1 MNEEQLISLISNSNT
16 PLSVILIIYLFF
28 KLNKI
33 ENRLSHL
40 EGKIWTILTLLNNEK
55 DKKNGSGKKDT
66 SENDTEQQK
75 TQ

>member
-1 MNEEQLISLISNSNT
+1 MDEQQLISLISNSNT

-28 KLNKI
+28 KLNRL
-33 ENRLSHL
+33 ENAINKL
-40 EGKIWTILTLLNNEK
+40 EGKVWTILTLINDNK
-55 DKKNGSGKKDT
+55 NPKNGSKREDT